1 MKKKS
6 DPQHTYRDTL
16 LRHSRQRSRRAY
28 VTYFALLFLT
38 FTCALGSV
46 VFGVADFTA
55 QAMFLCLGSM
65 MLFIWGIATSLELH
79 KQRQFRR
86 SLGVGLVQVPVAEK
100 RKRKHKRDQLRTA
113 DGAVLEV
120 VEDDN
125 QLLVENETQVTKNY
139 D

>member
-6 DPQHTYRDTL
+6 EPQYTYRDTL

-28 VTYFALLFLT
+28 ATYFALLFLT

-46 VFGVADFTA
+46 VFGLADFAT

-100 RKRKHKRDQLRTA
+100 RKRKRKPDYLHTS
-113 DGAVLEV
+113 DGTVLEV
-120 VEDDN
+120 IEHDDN
-125 QLLVENETQVTKNY
+125 DDQLSAGDQ
-139 D
+139 